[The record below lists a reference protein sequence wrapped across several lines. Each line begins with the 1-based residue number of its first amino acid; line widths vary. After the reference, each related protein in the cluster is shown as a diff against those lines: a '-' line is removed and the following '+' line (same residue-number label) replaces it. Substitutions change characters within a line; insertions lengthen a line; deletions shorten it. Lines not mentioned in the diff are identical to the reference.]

1 MGTNVL
7 SIGAEA
13 GVMSAGIKVEIK
25 PTDEMVADAKT
36 AATEALKP
44 GKDGENISLADW
56 TFFMDL
62 IRRGR
67 VKQAQ
72 ALLQYR
78 LNVSREQSIKLQQE
92 NMRLNGENAQKIE
105 QQKAENK
112 LKELKAQ
119 EQKEIK
125 VEAAKALFNMQLG
138 EFDHLNDL
146 KKTIILEVLGGQQ
159 QTQAPAQQPQV

>member
-1 MGTNVL
+1 
-7 SIGAEA
+7 
-13 GVMSAGIKVEIK
+13 
-25 PTDEMVADAKT
+25 
-36 AATEALKP
+36 
-44 GKDGENISLADW
+44 
-56 TFFMDL
+56 L

-105 QQKAENK
+105 QQKAQNK
-112 LKELKAQ
+112 LAELKAQ
-119 EQKEIK
+119 EQKEIR
-125 VEAAKALFNMQLG
+125 VEAAKALFTMQLG

-146 KKTIILEVLGGQQ
+146 KKQIIMSALGGGEEGAGAMMAP
-159 QTQAPAQQPQV
+159 QAQDPLGLRGGE

>member
-1 MGTNVL
+1 
-7 SIGAEA
+7 
-13 GVMSAGIKVEIK
+13 
-25 PTDEMVADAKT
+25 
-36 AATEALKP
+36 LKP

-105 QQKAENK
+105 QQKAQNK
-112 LKELKAQ
+112 LAELKAQ
-119 EQKEIK
+119 EQKEIR
-125 VEAAKALFNMQLG
+125 VEAAKALFTYAVRGVRPPKRFEENNNFRG
-138 EFDHLNDL
+138 IGRSTTNPS
-146 KKTIILEVLGGQQ
+146 TCTTTTSIIKRSC
-159 QTQAPAQQPQV
+159 TKNTN